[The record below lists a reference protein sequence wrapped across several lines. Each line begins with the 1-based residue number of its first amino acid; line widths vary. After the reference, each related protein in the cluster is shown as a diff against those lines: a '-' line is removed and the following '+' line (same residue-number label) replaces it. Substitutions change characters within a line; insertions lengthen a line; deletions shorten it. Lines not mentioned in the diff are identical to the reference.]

1 MAHALDSPL
10 HLFDYLEQ
18 EDSSPIRHEF
28 VDGSIHAMTGG
39 TLRHNRIAANLL
51 RLLADRFDG
60 TPCQVFINDVKL
72 HVEAV
77 NSVYYPDVLV
87 YCGSATAGS
96 EKLVRDALLVIE
108 VTSESSEGVDRREKR
123 MAYRKLPGL
132 QAYWVVDQSEP
143 SIEVHSRD
151 AGGAWLMRSL
161 GPADAL
167 PVPDAAELPVAS
179 LYKGTDI
186 AV

>member
-1 MAHALDSPL
+1 MAHALHSPL

-18 EDSSPIRHEF
+18 EESSPIRHEF

-72 HVEAV
+72 QVDAV
-77 NSVYYPDVLV
+77 NSVYYPDLLV
-87 YCGSATAGS
+87 YCGSATAGGD
-96 EKLVRDALLVIE
+96 KVVRDALLVIE

-123 MAYRKLPGL
+123 MAYCKLPGL
-132 QAYWVVDQSEP
+132 RAYWIVDQAEP
-143 SIEVHSRD
+143 RVEVHARD
-151 AGGAWLMRSL
+151 AGGAWRSREL
-161 GPADAL
+161 GVGDSL
-167 PVPDAAELPVAS
+167 PVPDAADLPLAS